1 MQLKSRHLCLGSMAA
16 LVRGSSWGWV
26 VDTVSDP
33 PSPPSHHPSIPGPGE
48 SPSSGKTDFLPA
60 LLASRAPSA
69 FPLLPSCL
77 PPGWDG
83 GRSPEKPVSF
93 PPFCPP
99 GSQPSA
105 PGSSP
110 SQPLSAPGSDLQ
122 MPSLL
127 SVLLTLGWQCR
138 LARLPWGQ
146 LRPALLPLKSPHVLK
161 LIKTNTAHIFVLNPI
176 LRWAGVGE
184 GG

>member
-1 MQLKSRHLCLGSMAA
+1 MSGALPGLG
-16 LVRGSSWGWV
+16 WGTPSV
-26 VDTVSDP
+26 ILPHPLPIILQFQDQEKAP
-33 PSPPSHHPSIPGPGE
+33 PLEKLTSC
-48 SPSSGKTDFLPA
+48 PA
-60 LLASRAPSA
+60 LQASRAPSA
-69 FPLLPSCL
+69 FLLLPSCL

-83 GRSPEKPVSF
+83 GRSPGKPVSF
-93 PPFCPP
+93 PPSCPP

-138 LARLPWGQ
+138 LDRLPWGQ